1 MIPCQE
7 NFYCAIAK
15 NHLNLFDKT
24 MTDTKKEKLVKAKS
38 EAVMLEN
45 ADLLPTLM
53 REVEDKI
60 VEVRGQKT
68 LLDFQVAAIYGVET
82 KRVNEA
88 VRNNPRKFPE
98 GYVFELTKEESAVL
112 RSKISTIET
121 SAPTLEPVNG
131 KGHHSKYNFKA
142 FTRKGLY
149 MLATCLKSDRAAHAT
164 VAIVET
170 FDKVQTLKQELLELH
185 TVADKEVQ
193 KTKMQ
198 HFGEVLTDIVMP
210 DLQTSE
216 TESSLE
222 INFFIGKIKHTVRRV
237 RKENKK

>member
-1 MIPCQE
+1 MEGI
-7 NFYCAIAK
+7 II
-15 NHLNLFDKT
+15 D
-24 MTDTKKEKLVKAKS
+24 
-38 EAVMLEN
+38 
-45 ADLLPTLM
+45 
-53 REVEDKI
+53 
-60 VEVRGQKT
+60 VRGQKA
-68 LLDFQVAAIYGVET
+68 LLDRDVAAVYGVET

-98 GYVFELTKEESAVL
+98 GYVFELTDEESAVL
-112 RSKISTIET
+112 RSKNSTIEA
-121 SAPTLEPVNG
+121 SALTLELVSG
-131 KGHHSKYNFKA
+131 KGRYSKYNFKA

-149 MLATCLKSDRAAHAT
+149 MLATCLKSERAADAT

-185 TVADKEVQ
+185 TETDKKKQ
-193 KTKMQ
+193 ASKMQ

-222 INFFIGKIKHTVRRV
+222 INFLIGKIKHTVKRV
-237 RKENKK
+237 RKEDPDKK